1 MKPWPKNTLNVQG
14 SLFLNEEIADFDANI
29 PLSSVVGLDEAGRG
43 CLAGPVVAA
52 AVILPNDFVVE
63 GLDDSK
69 KLSEKHRSHLEG
81 IIRKEALYRG
91 VGIAHP
97 KEIDAINILQASFL
111 AMHRALAGVG
121 TSESLELWVDGNR
134 FTPYGNLRHRCIVQG
149 DSRCTSIAAAS
160 ILAKQY
166 RDQLMTD
173 AAEQFP
179 DYGWDKNK
187 GYPTKA
193 HKGAIERYGITPYHR
208 RSFRLKN

>member
-52 AVILPNDFVVE
+52 AVILPDHFVAH

-69 KLSEKHRSHLEG
+69 KLSEKHRSHLED

-91 VGIAHP
+91 VGIAYP

-111 AMHRALAGVG
+111 AMHRALAGVSA
-121 TSESLELWVDGNR
+121 TQSLELWVDGNR
-134 FTPYGNLRHRCIVQG
+134 FKPYGELRHRCIVQG

-166 RDQLMTD
+166 RDRLMQG
-173 AAEQFP
+173 AAEQYP
-179 DYGWDKNK
+179 QYGWDKNK
-187 GYPTKA
+187 GYPTQA
-193 HKGAIERYGITPYHR
+193 HRNAIKSYGITHHHR

>member
-1 MKPWPKNTLNVQG
+1 MLNVQG

-52 AVILPNDFVVE
+52 AVILPNDFMAE

-69 KLSEKHRSHLEG
+69 KLSEKQRSHLES
-81 IIRKEALYRG
+81 ILRKEALYRG
-91 VGIAHP
+91 VGIAYP

-121 TSESLELWVDGNR
+121 ATKSLELWVDGNR
-134 FTPYGNLRHRCIVQG
+134 FKPFGNLRHRCIVQG

-166 RDQLMTD
+166 RDQLMRG
-173 AAEQFP
+173 AAKQFP
-179 DYGWDKNK
+179 NYGWDKNK
-187 GYPTKA
+187 GYPTKV
-193 HKGAIERYGITPYHR
+193 HREAIITHGITSYHR